1 MKTYEAYDSSPD
13 GWNVSSTLEL
23 RDDGRF
29 SYSEGRTD
37 YTNASLSGGA
47 GGTWRRD
54 ENVLVFQAERV
65 YPPIYFPWAVGRELR
80 AVEQKDA
87 LDFGGGW
94 TLREPGERVIK
105 VPVRNEGNRPLV
117 VRLEPWGISNILE
130 PGERLHIVGRGP
142 WGWKTY
148 KIDWGADEVVYH
160 GWPGSRV
167 DVEYEPKPPAPPKPT
182 APPVEP
188 PAAPAVE
195 SPPRPAPTPPPTLN
209 PFHVSP
215 ELAARIRRRIEELP
229 AEGLGNWVS
238 RLCKEH
244 DALPLDATEYCVWAL
259 RTDGQVLLI
268 DLDSV
273 AHLVEPE
280 ENSLTAYGALQR
292 GARGYPELAELLAQ
306 RPVGV
311 EDEGGPQSP

>member
-1 MKTYEAYDSSPD
+1 VKTYEGYDSSPD

-23 RDDGRF
+23 EEDGRF

-54 ENVLVFQAERV
+54 GNVLVFRAERV

-105 VPVRNEGNRPLV
+105 IPVCNEGDRPLV
-117 VRLEPWGISNILE
+117 VRLEPWGISNVLE
-130 PGERLHIVGRGP
+130 PGERLRIVGRGP
-142 WGWKTY
+142 WGPQRH
-148 KIDWGADEVVYH
+148 EVDYY
-160 GWPGSRV
+160 GWPGSTV
-167 DVEYEPKPPAPPKPT
+167 DVVYEPKPPAPPKAT
-182 APPVEP
+182 APPVKP
-188 PAAPAVE
+188 PPAPAVE
-195 SPPRPAPTPPPTLN
+195 PAPRPTPTLPPGLN

-215 ELAARIRRRIEELP
+215 ELAALIKRRIEELP
-229 AEGLGNWVS
+229 TEGLGNWVR

-244 DALPLDATEYCVWAL
+244 GALPLDATEYCVWAL

-280 ENSLTAYGALQR
+280 ENPLTAYGALRR
-292 GARGYPELAELLAQ
+292 GARQYPELAGLLAQ
-306 RPVGV
+306 RPAGV
-311 EDEGGPQSP
+311 EDEGGPQSS